1 MTRAAEINADAW
13 SRRRLLTVLVSGIA
27 AALALMLGLELAL
40 YYAVQPGV
48 SDGLCRG
55 SVLRKDHD
63 DRHDVRCDGR
73 NHWDRCERGFGSEAA

>member
-1 MTRAAEINADAW
+1 TLAEYERELITERVNA
-13 SRRRLLTVLVSGIA
+13 GIA
-27 AALALMLGLELAL
+27 AAKQSGTRFGRPPVDP
-40 YYAVQPGV
+40 AVIAEKLGV

-73 NHWDRCERGFGSEAA
+73 NHWDRCERGFGSEA